1 MPRILLPAQHG
12 ELESRIANIDE
23 LITDESSAFVKEK
36 EAGRTTIKKNK
47 ERIEEL
53 TLKLT
58 ELRKQVKPLEIRG
71 RASTE
76 QTDEMGRQKRSTR
89 DDEMQVEREEKEVE
103 REREKE
109 RENEK
114 EAGVQIRG
122 ENGDIEVE
130 Y

>member
-1 MPRILLPAQHG
+1 MPRILLPSQHA

-23 LITDESSAFVKEK
+23 LITDESLAFGKEK
-36 EAGRTTIKKNK
+36 EAGRSTITKNK
-47 ERIEEL
+47 ARIEEL
-53 TLKLT
+53 TSKLT

-71 RASTE
+71 RATTE
-76 QTDEMGRQKRSTR
+76 HTDDLGRQKRSRR
-89 DDEMQVEREEKEVE
+89 DEDMQVDQEEKEGE
-103 REREKE
+103 RAREKE

-122 ENGDIEVE
+122 DNGDIEVE